1 MTVRRVRV
9 AWWRFDVVR
18 VVLGLLVAARF
29 SAACRGSSKD
39 PRPERSEHRDSA
51 ARIAVRGPEVGAVRL
66 DAATAQR
73 IGIAT
78 RTVGA
83 ERRASTVQ
91 LLGELVSDPGHTTL
105 VRAAVTG
112 RLAAADGH
120 WPALGELVA
129 YGAVLGQVSDAMPLV
144 APHAGT
150 VTRVEAQPGQV
161 VQAGQELLE
170 LSDFSTMLARIVWRA
185 DLAVAA
191 PRTLALSPMVNGA
204 TATVRAVL
212 VGPASTVDSLT
223 RSPVY
228 LYRMPKPWH
237 GARPGAPVVAS
248 VIDPTTARSGVLVPA
263 DAVVQWDGLAWA
275 YVARERG
282 EFTRVR
288 VETDRRVEG
297 GFLVEPEITPGAGS
311 GVRAGDAVVVRGAQF
326 LLSEEFRSRRAP
338 IEEEP
343 D

>member
-1 MTVRRVRV
+1 VTVQGVRV
-9 AWWRFDVVR
+9 TWRRFDVIR
-18 VVLGLLVAARF
+18 IAAAILLGAQLA
-29 SAACRGSSKD
+29 AACREGTED
-39 PRPERSEHRDSA
+39 RRAVRSEHGDSA
-51 ARIAVRGPEVGAVRL
+51 ARIAVRGPEAGAVRL

-73 IGIAT
+73 IGIVT

-83 ERRASTVQ
+83 ERRALTVR
-91 LLGELVSDPGHTTL
+91 LLGELMSDPGRTTL

-112 RLAAADGH
+112 RLASADGH
-120 WPALGELVA
+120 WPALGEPVA
-129 YGAVLGQVSDAMPLV
+129 TGAVLGQVSDAMPLV

-191 PRTLALSPMVNGA
+191 PPALALSPMVNGT
-204 TATVRAVL
+204 TAAVRAVL
-212 VGPASTVDSLT
+212 VGPGSAVDSLT

-228 LYRMPKPWH
+228 LYRVPKPWH

-248 VIDPTTARSGVLVPA
+248 VIDRTTTRRGVFVPA
-263 DAVVQWDGLAWA
+263 DAVVQWQGLAWA
-275 YVARERG
+275 YVARQPG

-288 VETDRRVEG
+288 VETDHRVEG
-297 GFLVEPEITPGAGS
+297 GFLVEPATTPGSGS
-311 GVRAGDAVVVRGAQF
+311 GVAPGDAVVVRGAQF